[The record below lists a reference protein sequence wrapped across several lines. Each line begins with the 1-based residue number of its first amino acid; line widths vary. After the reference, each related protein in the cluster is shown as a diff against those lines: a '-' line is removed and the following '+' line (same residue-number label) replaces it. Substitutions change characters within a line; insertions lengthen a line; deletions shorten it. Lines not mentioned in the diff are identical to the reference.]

1 MGLVF
6 SSGNSGGIVSS
17 QAYRNKD
24 APEFRP
30 GHGTALAFGAMCGIM
45 ALIFYLALKR
55 ENARRDRVYGP
66 PPGPEEVQMIES
78 EEYKRKWGLEGMTR
92 DEIVE
97 LGDDHPAYRYI
108 L

>member
-24 APEFRP
+24 SPRFLP

-45 ALIFYLALKR
+45 ALLFYIALRR
-55 ENARRDRVYGP
+55 ENTRRDRLYGP
-66 PPGPEEVQMIES
+66 APAADEVQMFES
-78 EEYKRKWGLEGMTR
+78 DEYKRKWGLENMTR

-97 LGDDHPAYRYI
+97 LGDDHPAYRYM